1 MKEKIKK
8 VYFLIGVTVLMALV
22 GYIVYVNRG
31 KLGSTIMPF
40 AIGGFIAYILHPLVK
55 SLQRRKIPCWLAIV
69 LIYIWFIVLLVLCVM
84 YLVPIIY
91 SNISELTSNI
101 PHYTS
106 EYKDKFVRLQALVNY
121 SNLPDQVKGI
131 VMSQVQGSMA
141 RLQEFFLSFL
151 RKSLGAI
158 NEVFSLA
165 INIVLGLIVG
175 FYILKDIEYFKVK
188 AQLLVPRKWREAVA
202 AIIREVNVVLSKF
215 IQGQLLISLIVAVI
229 EIIGLSI
236 AGVKYAFIL
245 GLIGGLANIIPYF
258 GPFIGAVPAIL
269 IALLDSYWKAIF
281 AALVF
286 LIVQQIDNALITP
299 RIMSE
304 KVGMHPLVIIFVVL
318 LGGSFFG
325 ALGLILAV
333 PVTAVLK
340 IITKRIIEKMV

>member
-8 VYFLIGVTVLMALV
+8 VSVLIGATVLIALII
-22 GYIVYVNRG
+22 YIVYANRG
-31 KLGSTIMPF
+31 KLESVIMPF

-55 SLQRRKIPCWLAIV
+55 ILQRRKIPCWLSIT
-69 LIYIWFIVLLVLCVM
+69 LIYIGFIAVLILCIM
-84 YLVPIIY
+84 YFVPIVY
-91 SNISELTSNI
+91 SNISDLTSNI
-101 PHYTS
+101 PRYTS
-106 EYKDKFVRLQALVNY
+106 EYKDKFVKLQALINY
-121 SNLPDQVKGI
+121 STLPDQVKNI
-131 VMSQVQGSMA
+131 IMSQVHGSIA
-141 RLQEFFLSFL
+141 GLQEFFLSFL
-151 RKSLGAI
+151 KKSLGAI
-158 NEVFSLA
+158 NGVFSLTL
-165 INIVLGLIVG
+165 NFVLGLIVG
-175 FYILKDIEYFKVK
+175 FYILKDLDYFKSK
-188 AQLLVPRKWREAVA
+188 APLLVPRKWREAA
-202 AIIREVNVVLSKF
+202 ASIIRESNVVLSKF

-269 IALLDSYWKAIF
+269 IALLDSYWKALF

-304 KVGMHPLVIIFVVL
+304 RVGMHPLMIIFVVL

-340 IITKRIIEKMV
+340 IITKRIIEKLV